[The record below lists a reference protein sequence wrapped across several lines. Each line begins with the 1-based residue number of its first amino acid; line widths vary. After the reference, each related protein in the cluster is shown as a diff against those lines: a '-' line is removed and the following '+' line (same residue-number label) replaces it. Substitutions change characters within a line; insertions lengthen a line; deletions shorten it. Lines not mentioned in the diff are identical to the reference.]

1 MDSFN
6 LTAIV
11 KTNGESCADISYD
24 GNPVTS
30 EKDLNLI
37 QIGWNIG
44 GSFVEQIRICQDR
57 RSYATLSTEHT
68 MKGASIE
75 LRDTTP
81 GRPSF
86 RRDITGYTRFFRE
99 FRSQSQISS

>member
-1 MDSFN
+1 MG
-6 LTAIV
+6 
-11 KTNGESCADISYD
+11 KTNGAPCADTSFD
-24 GNPVTS
+24 GIPVTS
-30 EKDLNLI
+30 ESDMNLI

-44 GSFVEQIRICQDR
+44 NSFTEQIRICQDR

-68 MKGASIE
+68 MRGASIK

-86 RRDITGYTRFFRE
+86 RRDITGCARFFRE
-99 FRSQSQISS
+99 FSSQAKIAS

>member
-1 MDSFN
+1 MFIS
-6 LTAIV
+6 TEII
-11 KTNGESCADISYD
+11 KTKGAPCADISYD

-30 EKDLNLI
+30 ATDLNLI

-44 GSFVEQIRICQDR
+44 GSFAEQIRICQDR
-57 RSYATLSTEHT
+57 RTYATLYTENT

-86 RRDITGYTRFFRE
+86 RRDITGYKRFFRE